1 MIIKSQNLTVL
12 VVDNGSPYVKD
23 ITLCLD
29 NLGQVHDLKKLMK
42 NFSFELSKVILS
54 GRRKNKKEINS
65 INSKIIKTVILVK
78 LQFWVSVMVRKS

>member
-29 NLGQVHDLKKLMK
+29 NLGQVHDLKKYDEE
-42 NFSFELSKVILS
+42 FFLSNYQKVIL
-54 GRRKNKKEINS
+54 
-65 INSKIIKTVILVK
+65 
-78 LQFWVSVMVRKS
+78 